1 MNAALLFS
9 ASRRVFRSARRVVF
23 LLLFVPLLA
32 HAQPSSAQQQQRE
45 AFRAAYTAAFNGQ
58 DWRPLAKGLEN
69 YPLYPYLEAAALEH
83 DLGAADRAEIA
94 AYLARYP
101 DLIPAQDLR
110 RDELALLA
118 RQQDWTGFLSFY
130 QPGLGDALT
139 CDALQA
145 KLAQGGKLDF
155 QRDLAALW
163 DKTKLPDE
171 CEGVLDAAHAQGLL
185 TPQRVWARIDRAADA
200 RAAGTIEQ
208 SAAWLPEADAAVA
221 MRLADALRSPATL
234 LQTAGKLP
242 DTARTR
248 QALTIALTR
257 YARSNDDLAEAA
269 WQRLSPHFA
278 FEGAQRDQILAA
290 LALYSATDDE
300 PDALAKLVALPA
312 SAQTDT
318 TREWRVRAA
327 LEQQDWK
334 AAQAAIDALT
344 PQQMEHDEW
353 RYWHARIAQKL
364 GHAQQAQSE
373 YAAVARQT
381 GYYAFLAA
389 DRAGLPYTIC
399 SQPIAVD
406 AGAQQRLLA
415 MPGFTRAFELFALDM
430 LQPARREWD
439 RAIAGLDDGDRLQ
452 IAALAYTQG
461 WYDRAVFALANDD
474 DSQFYEQRFPLA
486 DEQDIRA
493 SAQAAGIDPAWA
505 YAIIRAESA
514 WQTDAHSGAN
524 AYGLMQL
531 LPDTAAQ
538 LARESGLPYA
548 TPQDLYDPAVNIP
561 LGTRYLAAMAMRYD
575 GSPWLASAA
584 YNAGP
589 IPVQQWLDLRG
600 SLEPDVFIATIP
612 YHETRDYVGRVLSF
626 ETVYDWR
633 MHGDAL
639 PITARMTAIGT
650 PFAEPV
656 AVTRKSVVCAI
667 DSGTRAATAASAGAA
682 PAVGKGV
689 H

>member
-1 MNAALLFS
+1 MNAALLLS
-9 ASRRVFRSARRVVF
+9 ASRRILRSSRRLVF

-32 HAQPSSAQQQQRE
+32 HAQPSSVQQQRE

-58 DWRPLAKGLEN
+58 DWRPLAKGLES

-83 DLGAADRAEIA
+83 DLAHADRAEIA

-110 RDELALLA
+110 RDELTQLA
-118 RQQDWTGFLSFY
+118 KQQDWNDFLSFY
-130 QPGLGDALT
+130 RPGLGNALT
-139 CDALQA
+139 CDALEA

-155 QRDLAALW
+155 KQDLAALW
-163 DKTKLPDE
+163 DKSSLPDE
-171 CEGVLDAAHAQGLL
+171 CESVLDMAHAQGLL
-185 TPQRVWARIDRAADA
+185 TPQRVWARIDRAVDDH
-200 RAAGTIEQ
+200 AAATIEQ
-208 SAAWLPEADAAVA
+208 SAAWLPDADAAVA
-221 MRLADALRSPATL
+221 MRLADALRSPAKFL
-234 LQTAGKLP
+234 KDADKLP

-257 YARSNDDLAEAA
+257 YARSDDEGAAVA
-269 WQRLSPHFA
+269 WQQLSPRFA
-278 FEGAQRDQILAA
+278 FDSTQRDRILAA
-290 LALYSATDDE
+290 LALFSATDYE
-300 PDALAKLVALPA
+300 PDAAAQLAALPA

-327 LEQQDWK
+327 LAQQDWN

-364 GHAQQAQSE
+364 GHEQQAQSE
-373 YAAVARQT
+373 YAALATQT

-399 SQPIAVD
+399 PQALAVD
-406 AGAQQRLLA
+406 ATAQQRLLA

-439 RAIAGLDDGDRLQ
+439 RAFDGLDEADRRQ
-452 IAALAYTQG
+452 VAALAYTRG
-461 WYDRAVFALANDD
+461 WYDRAVFAFANDE
-474 DSQFYEQRFPLA
+474 DSHFYEQRFPLA
-486 DEQDIRA
+486 QEQNVLA
-493 SAQAAGIDPAWA
+493 GAQAAGIDPAWA

-531 LPDTAAQ
+531 LPGTAAQ
-538 LARESGLPYA
+538 LARKNGLAYDSA
-548 TPQDLYDPAVNIP
+548 QDLYDPSVNIP

-589 IPVQQWLDLRG
+589 IPVQQWVDARG
-600 SLEPDVFIATIP
+600 NLEPDVFIATIP

-626 ETVYDWR
+626 ETMYDWR
-633 MHGDAL
+633 LHGDTL
-639 PITARMTAIGT
+639 PITARMPAIGT

-656 AVTRKSVVCAI
+656 AVARKQVVCPL
-667 DSGTRAATAASAGAA
+667 DSGTRAAAAASAGAA
-682 PAVGKGV
+682 PTTGKGA